1 MQHDAVGRDRK
12 IAFVGDRLAIDQSE
26 GAQRRH
32 GFVEA
37 VAFERGRDRHA
48 EFLPRLSKQK

>member
-37 VAFERGRDRHA
+37 VAFERGRERQA
-48 EFLPRLSKQK
+48 EFPPRLGKQK